1 MDPVTIVVVGSGI
14 IAIIEGVRRLRKP
27 KPKLTDKLVTG
38 PDAERELR
46 SLKRATGRASRLSL
60 TLIYVGPGLV
70 VGMLIAS
77 RGFDSDSESLFAES
91 SALLLFVIVGAV
103 WGLLWLL
110 FFRRMR
116 RHTRHQNA
124 KHQHD

>member
-38 PDAERELR
+38 PEAERELQ

-60 TLIYVGPGLV
+60 TLLFVGSGLV
-70 VGMLIAS
+70 VGALIAS
-77 RGFDSDSESLFAES
+77 GGFDWDSESPTES
-91 SALLLFVIVGAV
+91 SAALVFVIVGAV
-103 WGLLWLL
+103 WGLLWVLVFL
-110 FFRRMR
+110 HMR